1 MLVILVIGV
10 GNAYRGDDG
19 AGLAVIDLLRAER
32 NEVLPDAQLVVCD
45 GDCSLLLEM
54 WDNAGAVILI
64 DAVSSGASP
73 GTIYRFDALAR
84 PSPLPG
90 EVSFHSTHA
99 FGVSEALEMGRVL
112 HQLPARLILYG
123 IEGKSFANGTSLSH
137 EAELAARDVAQ
148 RVKRELIDL
157 QSL

>member
-32 NEVLPDAQLVVCD
+32 QEGLPNAQLVDCD

-54 WDNAGAVILI
+54 WDNADAVILI
-64 DAVSSGASP
+64 DAVSSGARP
-73 GTIYRFDALAR
+73 GTIYRIDALAQ
-84 PSPLPG
+84 PCPLPG

-99 FGVSEALEMGRVL
+99 LGVSEALEMGRVL
-112 HQLPARLILYG
+112 HQLPTRLILYG
-123 IEGKSFANGTSLSH
+123 IEGKSFASGTGLSH
-137 EAELAARDVAQ
+137 DVELATREVAQ
-148 RVKRELIDL
+148 RVKRELIVL
-157 QSL
+157 WQ